1 MAPHSTKGE
10 AAISSQGY
18 RINERIRIR
27 EVRLIDETGNNIGVM
42 PTQKAR
48 EYAESKGLDLV
59 EVAPDARPP
68 VCRIMDYGKFMYEQT
83 KKERQAKKAQ
93 KQVEIKGI
101 RIRPDTDMYHIGF
114 KVKNA
119 RSFLM
124 KGNKVRIICQFRGR
138 ERSHPE
144 IARQTMKEIAE
155 MLADIAVIE
164 VQPSFE
170 GRNMTMVFGPNTTVI
185 EKLEKQAAR
194 AKAAAEQA
202 AKAGGG
208 VPVPQAETP
217 ADPDEEEE
225 ELFDEDDAFDD
236 DDDDFEDDDDFD
248 DEDDDSEEDEDETSE
263 KVAE

>member
-1 MAPHSTKGE
+1 MFSGIPHVTKGK
-10 AAISSQGY
+10 ASISSQGY

-27 EVRLIDETGNNIGVM
+27 EVRLIDENGNNLGVM

-48 EYAESKGLDLV
+48 EYADSKGLDLV

-83 KKERQAKKAQ
+83 KKERLAKKAQ

-144 IARQTMKEIAE
+144 IARETMKEIAE

-164 VQPSFE
+164 VHPSFE

-185 EKLEKQAAR
+185 EKLERQAAR
-194 AKAAAEQA
+194 EKAAATKAAQTGGAAPNASTEQA
-202 AKAGGG
+202 S
-208 VPVPQAETP
+208 TP
-217 ADPDEEEE
+217 ADPDDEEDDDILEE
-225 ELFDEDDAFDD
+225 DEDFD

-248 DEDDDSEEDEDETSE
+248 DDEDEDEDDE
-263 KVAE
+263 